1 MFFIDVIG
9 CALAPVAFWVA
20 MSLVGMWLVVAGA
33 LVSYS
38 VTGVVLA
45 LRR

>member
-1 MFFIDVIG
+1 MHGAAIG
-9 CALAPVAFWVA
+9 CALTPVAFWVA
-20 MSLVGMWLVVAGA
+20 MSLVGMWLVVAET